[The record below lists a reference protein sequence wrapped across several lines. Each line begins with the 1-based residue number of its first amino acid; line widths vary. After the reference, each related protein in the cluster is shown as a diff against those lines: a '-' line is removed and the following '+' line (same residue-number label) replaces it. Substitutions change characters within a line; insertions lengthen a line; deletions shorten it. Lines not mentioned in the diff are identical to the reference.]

1 MPSFNNTRALID
13 EIDEC
18 SRKGNTKKKYLE
30 EKTALC
36 LFFQNYYGGKEHPET
51 RLGLLDTKILDILA
65 DQDSFYEDVLIGI
78 RSYFQDKYL
87 LTSRLEKLF
96 KHLKKNFGFIFSEDF
111 FVNLKNRDRTE
122 RLLKTLKYLHSGD
135 KSREQIAENFGISD
149 RALADDLK
157 TLLEGFDFLESTMQI
172 SELERKKNTYR
183 SLIHPVFLAM
193 NTSEIYAL
201 TVGLKLLSQGTVF
214 EDSLGS
220 IANKVYKQLSGYAKA
235 MADQHTDDLNI
246 SFEEEELKFI
256 NTCDL
261 FFNRDCPF
269 TYFLKEPL
277 PCEVTYL
284 ENGKEL
290 TLTGVLKLA
299 RVDGELKFDR
309 IVVQTDC
316 NTHELAIQ
324 GILSITKQYQ
334 G

>member
-1 MPSFNNTRALID
+1 MPSINNVRTLID

-18 SRKGNTKKKYLE
+18 SRKGNTKKKSLE
-30 EKTALC
+30 EKAALC
-36 LFFQNYYGGKEHPET
+36 LFFETYYGGKDHPET
-51 RLGLLDTKILDILA
+51 RLGLLDTKIRDILA

-78 RSYFQDKYL
+78 RSYFQDKFL

-96 KHLKKNFGFIFSEDF
+96 KHLQKNFGFTFSADF
-111 FVNLKNRDRTE
+111 FLNLKNRDRSE

-135 KSREQIAENFGISD
+135 KSREQIAKNFGISD

-157 TLLEGFDFLESTMQI
+157 TLLEGFDFLESSMRI

-193 NTSEIYAL
+193 NTSEMYAL

-214 EDSLGS
+214 EDTLGG
-220 IANKVYKQLSGYAKA
+220 IANKVYKQLSGHAKA
-235 MADQHTDDLNI
+235 MADQHTDKLDI

-256 NTCDL
+256 NTSDL

-277 PCEVTYL
+277 PCEVTYI
-284 ENGKEL
+284 ENGKQL
-290 TLTGVLKLA
+290 TLSGVLKLA
-299 RVDGELKFDR
+299 RVDGELTYDR
-309 IVVQTDC
+309 IIVQTDC
-316 NTHELAIQ
+316 NTHELGIQ
-324 GILSITKQYQ
+324 CITSIKKQ
-334 G
+334 

>member
-1 MPSFNNTRALID
+1 MPSFNNTKALID

-36 LFFQNYYGGKEHPET
+36 LFFQNYYGGKEHPDT
-51 RLGLLDTKILDILA
+51 RLGLLDTKIRDILA

-96 KHLKKNFGFIFSEDF
+96 KHLQKHFGFTFSADF
-111 FVNLKNRDRTE
+111 FLNLKNRDRTE

-149 RALADDLK
+149 RALAEDLK
-157 TLLEGFDFLESTMQI
+157 TLLEGFDFLESSMQI

-201 TVGLKLLSQGTVF
+201 TVGLKVLSQGTVF

-220 IANKVYKQLSGYAKA
+220 IANKVYKQLSKYAKE

-246 SFEEEELKFI
+246 SFEAGELNFI
-256 NTCDL
+256 NSYEL
-261 FFNRDCPF
+261 FIRHNCPF
-269 TYFLKEPL
+269 SYFLKEPL
-277 PCEVTYL
+277 PCEVTYI
-284 ENGKEL
+284 ENGKQF
-290 TLTGVLKLA
+290 TLAGVLKLA

-316 NTHELAIQ
+316 NTHELAIK
-324 GILSITKQYQ
+324 GILSITKQDKV
-334 G
+334 

>member
-1 MPSFNNTRALID
+1 
-13 EIDEC
+13 
-18 SRKGNTKKKYLE
+18 
-30 EKTALC
+30 
-36 LFFQNYYGGKEHPET
+36 
-51 RLGLLDTKILDILA
+51 
-65 DQDSFYEDVLIGI
+65 
-78 RSYFQDKYL
+78 
-87 LTSRLEKLF
+87 
-96 KHLKKNFGFIFSEDF
+96 
-111 FVNLKNRDRTE
+111 
-122 RLLKTLKYLHSGD
+122 
-135 KSREQIAENFGISD
+135 
-149 RALADDLK
+149 
-157 TLLEGFDFLESTMQI
+157 MQI

-201 TVGLKLLSQGTVF
+201 TVGLKLLNQGMVF

-220 IANKVYKQLSGYAKA
+220 IANKVYKQLSGYAKE

-256 NTCDL
+256 NTFEL
-261 FFNRDCPF
+261 FNRHDCPF

-277 PCEVTYL
+277 PCEVIYL

-290 TLTGVLKLA
+290 TLVGVLKLA
-299 RVDGELKFDR
+299 RVGGELKFNR

-324 GILSITKQYQ
+324 GILSITKLCK